1 LENDGQSRPCAEI
14 TSFPFNFTQQAARGQ
29 PNLHRRFRETAGK
42 LPPDAG
48 RRRVLVMKSCGPQ
61 LNARGERDDR
71 AFDLKHNGSRFMK
84 RSLGL
89 FGVGLLALVLTA
101 SLVFGGVRSQHA
113 ASTNGSAKTSFVSAK
128 SGKKKGGKKKPGKKS
143 GKKKHK
149 HHHRH
154 HRKHHHRHHDH
165 DRDRDRD
172 RDHDR
177 DRDYDRDYDRDW
189 DHVSLIA
196 LPVNGL
202 SGQAVGTTNVLVA
215 DDKPDAEV
223 DGDKGLLITEV
234 VDGGPAEEAGLDVDD
249 TILSVNGV
257 RVQSVEEL
265 NAAVKKATGA
275 VVVVFISDDSG
286 DVEEV
291 DITPKNG
298 KLGLS
303 TEVVELEDA
312 D

>member
-1 LENDGQSRPCAEI
+1 
-14 TSFPFNFTQQAARGQ
+14 
-29 PNLHRRFRETAGK
+29 
-42 LPPDAG
+42 
-48 RRRVLVMKSCGPQ
+48 
-61 LNARGERDDR
+61 
-71 AFDLKHNGSRFMK
+71 MK

-89 FGVGLLALVLTA
+89 FGAGLLALVLTA
-101 SLVFGGVRSQHA
+101 SLVFGGVPSQHA

-149 HHHRH
+149 HQHRH

-172 RDHDR
+172 HDRDRDRDRDYDRDR
-177 DRDYDRDYDRDW
+177 DRDYDRDYDGDW
-189 DHVSLIA
+189 DHVSSIVQ
-196 LPVNGL
+196 PVNGL
-202 SGQAVGTTNVLVA
+202 SNQVIGTTDLVVA

-223 DGDKGLLITEV
+223 DGDKGLLITEI
-234 VDGGPAEEAGLDVDD
+234 VDGGPAAEAGLDVDD

-257 RVQSVEEL
+257 RVQTVEEL
-265 NAAVKKATGA
+265 NAVVEKATGA

-303 TEVVELEDA
+303 TEVVELEDV